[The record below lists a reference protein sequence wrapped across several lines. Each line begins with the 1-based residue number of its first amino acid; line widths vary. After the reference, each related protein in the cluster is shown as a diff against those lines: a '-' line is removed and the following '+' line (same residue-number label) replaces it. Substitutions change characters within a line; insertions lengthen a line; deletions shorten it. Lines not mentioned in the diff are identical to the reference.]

1 MNAPALRPG
10 KKRKHEISGALTT
23 VELKGTNTCPFA
35 FAARSGQN
43 GIVVND
49 RIIADRETTSPS
61 ATVTDST
68 PRQEYSLRLKAREMR
83 AAKLQRKHLWLGNA
97 RIALFVAILVQ
108 CWITGKT
115 GSPSAY
121 WLLAPI
127 TLFVVLVIVHRR
139 VVRVLNMTKRAIS
152 VYSRGL
158 ARMEDRWAGSGETG
172 EEFKNPLHLY
182 AEDLDILG
190 EGSLFQLLST
200 ARTNMGKRCLA
211 RWLLTHADVQK
222 IQERQ
227 DAVAEL
233 KSRLDFREDLAV
245 SGESEHISANPEAL
259 IAWAQEESGLQDGR
273 WWAAGLALLSIA
285 ALVFGFKV
293 MWTPFI
299 ILLLINGIITSRARH
314 RLEKIFAGIGETHKD
329 LDSLALL
336 LHRIEVEKF
345 ESPMLL
351 QLQAKLLTHGQAP
364 STCIVRLDTLTDLDD
379 SRHNWFVRIF
389 DIPLLY
395 SMQIAFALERW
406 RRTYGGGIAAWL
418 EVAGEI
424 ETLTSIAAYAYE
436 HPQDPFPGFAPPEAD
451 VCFHG
456 DALGHPLLAAD
467 KCVRNDVRLGG
478 NSQVLLV
485 SGSNMSGK
493 STYLRVVGINAVLA
507 MMGAP
512 VRAES
517 LRLSRVAVAA
527 SMRVSDSLQKG
538 ISHFYAEIK
547 RLRQMVDLSST
558 QPSLFL
564 LDEVLQG
571 TNSHDRRVGTEGV
584 LRTLVRNG
592 AIGLVTTH
600 DLALTS
606 LEQVFPEHV
615 RNAHFQERFED
626 DRLSF
631 DYCLRPGVVTT
642 SNGIELMKSIGL
654 DVS

>member
-1 MNAPALRPG
+1 
-10 KKRKHEISGALTT
+10 
-23 VELKGTNTCPFA
+23 
-35 FAARSGQN
+35 
-43 GIVVND
+43 VND
-49 RIIADRETTSPS
+49 PIIEPEASSPV
-61 ATVTDST
+61 ATAADST
-68 PRQEYSLRLKAREMR
+68 PHKEYSLRLKARELE
-83 AAKLQRKHLWLGNA
+83 AARLQRKHLWLGNI
-97 RIALFVAILVQ
+97 RIAVFIAIFIQ

-115 GSPSAY
+115 GSPSLY
-121 WLLAPI
+121 WLLVPI
-127 TLFVVLVIVHRR
+127 ALFVFLVVAHRR
-139 VVRVLNMTKRAIS
+139 ILTALNMAKRAVS

-172 EEFKNPLHLY
+172 EEFKDPLHAY

-190 EGSLFQLLST
+190 EGSLFHLLST
-200 ARTNMGKRCLA
+200 ARTNMGKQCLA
-211 RWLLTHADVQK
+211 RWLLSPADVQK

-227 DAVAEL
+227 AAVAEL
-233 KSRLDFREDLAV
+233 KPRLGFREDLAV
-245 SGESEHISANPEAL
+245 SGESDRIAAKPEAL
-259 IAWAQEESGLQDGR
+259 IAWAQEESGLNDGR
-273 WWAAGLALLSIA
+273 WWAAGLAVFSIA
-285 ALVFGFKV
+285 ALVFGFMV

-299 ILLLINGIITSRARH
+299 ISLLINGIITSRARH
-314 RLEKIFAGIGETHKD
+314 RLEKIFAGVGDTHKD

-336 LHRIEVEKF
+336 LQRIEVEKF
-345 ESPMLL
+345 HSPMLQ
-351 QLQAKLLTHGQAP
+351 QLQARLLTQGQPP
-364 STCIVRLDTLTDLDD
+364 STCIARLDTLADLDD

-406 RRTYGGGIAAWL
+406 RRTCGSGIEAWL
-418 EVAGEI
+418 DVVGEI
-424 ETLTSIAAYAYE
+424 EALTSIAAYAYE
-436 HPQDPFPGFAPPEAD
+436 HPLDPFPEFAPSLSET
-451 VCFHG
+451 CFQG
-456 DALGHPLLAAD
+456 DALGHPLLPAD

-512 VRAES
+512 VRATR
-517 LRLSRVAVAA
+517 LRLSHVAVGA

-547 RLRQMVDLSST
+547 RLRQVVDLSSA
-558 QPSLFL
+558 QPTLFL

-584 LRTLVRNG
+584 LRTLIRNG

-626 DRLSF
+626 ERLSF
-631 DYCLRPGVVTT
+631 DYCLRSGVVTT

>member
-1 MNAPALRPG
+1 
-10 KKRKHEISGALTT
+10 
-23 VELKGTNTCPFA
+23 
-35 FAARSGQN
+35 
-43 GIVVND
+43 VND
-49 RIIADRETTSPS
+49 RIAEQETTSQ
-61 ATVTDST
+61 AAMAVDSV
-68 PRQEYSLRLKAREMR
+68 PHPEYSRRLKDCEMQ
-83 AAKLQRKHLWLGNA
+83 AAQLQRKHLWLGNA
-97 RIALFVAILVQ
+97 RIALFIAIFIQ

-115 GSPSAY
+115 GSPPVY
-121 WLLAPI
+121 WLVAPI
-127 TLFVVLVIVHRR
+127 VLFVVLVVVHRR
-139 VVRVLNMTKRAIS
+139 VERALNMAKRAVS
-152 VYSRGL
+152 VYGRGL

-172 EEFKNPLHLY
+172 EEFKDPLHLY

-211 RWLLTHADVQK
+211 RWLLNHANVQE
-222 IQERQ
+222 IQNRQ
-227 DAVAEL
+227 AAVAEL
-233 KSRLDFREDLAV
+233 RSRLDFREGLSV
-245 SGESEHISANPEAL
+245 TGESERIAAKPDAL
-259 IAWAQEESGLQDGR
+259 IAWSREESGLRDGR
-273 WWAAGLALLSIA
+273 WWAAGLAILSMA
-285 ALVFGFKV
+285 ALVFGFMV

-314 RLEKIFAGIGETHKD
+314 RLEKIFAGVGDTHKD
-329 LDSLALL
+329 LDSLAQL
-336 LHRIEVEKF
+336 LHRIEAEKF
-345 ESPMLL
+345 ESPMLQ
-351 QLQAKLLTHGQAP
+351 QLQAKLLTHGLLP
-364 STCIVRLDTLTDLDD
+364 SVCIGRLDTLTDLDD

-406 RRTYGGGIAAWL
+406 RRTYGSGIAAWL
-418 EVAGEI
+418 DVVGEI
-424 ETLTSIAAYAYE
+424 ETLASIAAFAYE
-436 HPQDPFPGFAPPEAD
+436 HPQDPFPEFAPPESEI
-451 VCFHG
+451 CFHG
-456 DALGHPLLAAD
+456 DALGHPLLPAD

-512 VRAES
+512 VRATR
-517 LRLSRVAVAA
+517 LRLSRVAVGA

-547 RLRQMVDLSST
+547 RLRQVVDLSST

-564 LDEVLQG
+564 FDEVLQG

-584 LRTLVRNG
+584 LRTLVSNG

-606 LEQVFPEHV
+606 LEQVFPLHV
-615 RNAHFQERFED
+615 RNVHFQERFED

>member
-1 MNAPALRPG
+1 
-10 KKRKHEISGALTT
+10 
-23 VELKGTNTCPFA
+23 
-35 FAARSGQN
+35 
-43 GIVVND
+43 
-49 RIIADRETTSPS
+49 
-61 ATVTDST
+61 
-68 PRQEYSLRLKAREMR
+68 MR
-83 AAKLQRKHLWLGNA
+83 ASQLQRKHLWLGNA
-97 RIALFVAILVQ
+97 RIALFVAILIQ

-115 GSPSAY
+115 GSPSFY

-127 TLFVVLVIVHRR
+127 ILFIILIIAHRR
-139 VVRVLNMTKRAIS
+139 VVRALNMTKRAAAI
-152 VYSRGL
+152 YERGL

-172 EEFKNPLHLY
+172 EEFKDPLHLY

-211 RWLLTHADVQK
+211 RWLLNPANVQGVR
-222 IQERQ
+222 ERQ
-227 DAVAEL
+227 AAVTEL
-233 KSRLDFREDLAV
+233 KSRLDFREDITV
-245 SGESEHISANPEAL
+245 CGESEHIAAKPEAL
-259 IAWAQEESGLQDGR
+259 IAWAKEESSLQDGR
-273 WWAAGLALLSIA
+273 WWAGGLAVLSVA
-285 ALVFGFKV
+285 ALVFGFLV

-299 ILLLINGIITSRARH
+299 VLLLINGIITSRARH
-314 RLEKIFAGIGETHKD
+314 RLEKIFARVGDTHKD

-336 LHRIEVEKF
+336 LHRIEAEKF
-345 ESPMLL
+345 ESPMLQ
-351 QLQAKLLTHGQAP
+351 QLQARLLTHGQPP
-364 STCIVRLDTLTDLDD
+364 SACISRLDTLADLDD

-406 RRTYGGGIAAWL
+406 RRTYGGGIEAWL
-418 EVAGEI
+418 EVVGEI
-424 ETLTSIAAYAYE
+424 ETLISIAAYAYE
-436 HPQDPFPGFAPPEAD
+436 HPQDPFPEFAPPEAD

-456 DALGHPLLAAD
+456 DALGHPLLSAD

-478 NSQVLLV
+478 SSQVLLV

-512 VRAES
+512 VRAAS
-517 LRLSRVAVAA
+517 LQLSRVAVAA

-547 RLRQMVDLSST
+547 RLRQVVDLSST
-558 QPSLFL
+558 QPTLFL

-584 LRTLVRNG
+584 LRTLVRNS

-615 RNAHFQERFED
+615 QNVHFQERFED

>member
-1 MNAPALRPG
+1 VPFCICLALQP
-10 KKRKHEISGALTT
+10 EWY
-23 VELKGTNTCPFA
+23 
-35 FAARSGQN
+35 
-43 GIVVND
+43 VVND
-49 RIIADRETTSPS
+49 RIAEPEISSSAATAADSIPH
-61 ATVTDST
+61 
-68 PRQEYSLRLKAREMR
+68 QEYSRRVKAGELQ
-83 AAKLQRKHLWLGNA
+83 AAQLQRKHLWLGNA
-97 RIALFVAILVQ
+97 RIALFVAIFVQ
-108 CWITGKT
+108 CWITGRT
-115 GSPSAY
+115 GSPSLY
-121 WLLAPI
+121 WLLVPI
-127 TLFVVLVIVHRR
+127 SLFIVLVIVHRR
-139 VVRVLNMTKRAIS
+139 VVRVLNRTKRAIS
-152 VYSRGL
+152 VYGRGL
-158 ARMEDRWAGSGETG
+158 ARMEDRWSGSGETG
-172 EEFKNPLHLY
+172 EEFKDPLHLY

-190 EGSLFQLLST
+190 EGSLFQLLSN
-200 ARTNMGKRCLA
+200 ARTNMGKQCLTG
-211 RWLLTHADVQK
+211 WLLTHADVQE

-227 DAVAEL
+227 AAVAEL
-233 KSRLDFREDLAV
+233 KSWLDFREDLAV
-245 SGESEHISANPEAL
+245 SGEVERIAAKPEAL
-259 IAWAQEESGLQDGR
+259 IAWAREESGLKDGR
-273 WWAAGLALLSIA
+273 WWALGLAILSLA
-285 ALVFGFKV
+285 ALVFGFMV
-293 MWTPFI
+293 MWTPFVI
-299 ILLLINGIITSRARH
+299 VLLINGIITSRARH
-314 RLEKIFAGIGETHKD
+314 RLEKIFAGVGDTHKD

-336 LHRIEVEKF
+336 LRRIETEKF
-345 ESPMLL
+345 ESHRL
-351 QLQAKLLTHGQAP
+351 QQLRARLLTHGLRP
-364 STCIVRLDTLTDLDD
+364 SACIARLDTLADLDD

-406 RRTYGGGIAAWL
+406 RRMYGSGIKAWL
-418 EVAGEI
+418 EVVGEI
-424 ETLTSIAAYAYE
+424 ETLVSIAAYAYE
-436 HPQDPFPGFAPPEAD
+436 HPQDPFPEFAPRESD
-451 VCFHG
+451 ICFQG
-456 DALGHPLLAAD
+456 DALGHPLLPAD

-478 NSQVLLV
+478 KSQVLLV

-512 VRAES
+512 VRARR
-517 LRLSRVAVAA
+517 LRLSRVAVGA

-547 RLRQMVDLSST
+547 RLRQVVDLSST
-558 QPSLFL
+558 QPALFL

-571 TNSHDRRVGTEGV
+571 TNSHDRRAGTEGV

-615 RNAHFQERFED
+615 CNAHFQERFED

>member
-1 MNAPALRPG
+1 MVL
-10 KKRKHEISGALTT
+10 
-23 VELKGTNTCPFA
+23 
-35 FAARSGQN
+35 
-43 GIVVND
+43 VND
-49 RIIADRETTSPS
+49 HIIADRETISP
-61 ATVTDST
+61 AAAVTDSV
-68 PRQEYSLRLKAREMR
+68 PHQEYSHRLKARETR
-83 AAKLQRKHLWLGNA
+83 AAQLQRQHLWLGNA
-97 RIALFVAILVQ
+97 RIALFIVILVQ

-115 GSPSAY
+115 GSPSLY
-121 WLLAPI
+121 WLLMPI
-127 TLFVVLVIVHRR
+127 ALFAVLAVIHRQIER
-139 VVRVLNMTKRAIS
+139 ALNMTKRAVS
-152 VYSRGL
+152 VYGRGL

-172 EEFKNPLHLY
+172 EEFKDPLHLY

-211 RWLLTHADVQK
+211 RWLLTHADVQE
-222 IQERQ
+222 IRERQ
-227 DAVAEL
+227 AAVAEL

-245 SGESEHISANPEAL
+245 TGESEHIAAKPEAL
-259 IAWAQEESGLQDGR
+259 IAWAQEESGLKDGR
-273 WWAAGLALLSIA
+273 WWAAGLAILSMA
-285 ALVFGFKV
+285 ALVFGFTV

-299 ILLLINGIITSRARH
+299 ISLLINGIITSRARH
-314 RLEKIFAGIGETHKD
+314 RLEKIFAGVGHTHKD

-336 LHRIEVEKF
+336 LQRIEVEKF
-345 ESPMLL
+345 DSPMLQ
-351 QLQAKLLTHGQAP
+351 QLQARLLTHGQPP
-364 STCIVRLDTLTDLDD
+364 SACIARLDTLADLDD

-418 EVAGEI
+418 EVVGEI
-424 ETLTSIAAYAYE
+424 EALASIAAYAYE
-436 HPQDPFPGFAPPEAD
+436 HPEDPFPEFAPPED
-451 VCFHG
+451 EICFQG
-456 DALGHPLLAAD
+456 DALGHPLLPAD
-467 KCVRNDVRLGG
+467 KCVRNGVRLGG
-478 NSQVLLV
+478 NSQILLV

-493 STYLRVVGINAVLA
+493 STYLRVVGVNAVLA

-512 VRAES
+512 VRATR
-517 LRLSRVAVAA
+517 LRLSHVAVGA
-527 SMRVSDSLQKG
+527 SMRVADSLQKG

-547 RLRQMVDLSST
+547 RLRQVVDLSSS
-558 QPSLFL
+558 QHALFL

-615 RNAHFQERFED
+615 RNVHFQERFED

-631 DYCLRPGVVTT
+631 DYQLRPGVVTT

>member
-1 MNAPALRPG
+1 M
-10 KKRKHEISGALTT
+10 
-23 VELKGTNTCPFA
+23 
-35 FAARSGQN
+35 
-43 GIVVND
+43 VND
-49 RIIADRETTSPS
+49 HILAERETPPVP
-61 ATVTDST
+61 AIVTASV
-68 PRQEYSLRLKAREMR
+68 PHQEYSRRLKDCEMQ
-83 AAKLQRKHLWLGNA
+83 AAQLQRKHLWLGNA
-97 RIALFVAILVQ
+97 RIALFIAIFIQ

-115 GSPSAY
+115 GSPAVY

-127 TLFVVLVIVHRR
+127 VLFVALAVIHRR
-139 VVRVLNMTKRAIS
+139 VERALNITKRAVS
-152 VYSRGL
+152 VYGRGL

-172 EEFKNPLHLY
+172 EEFKDPLHLY

-190 EGSLFQLLST
+190 ESSLFQLLST
-200 ARTNMGKRCLA
+200 ARTSMGKQCLA
-211 RWLLTHADVQK
+211 RWLLNHADVQE
-222 IQERQ
+222 IRNRQ
-227 DAVAEL
+227 AAVAEL
-233 KSRLDFREDLAV
+233 KSKLDFREGLAV
-245 SGESEHISANPEAL
+245 AGESERIAAKPEAL
-259 IAWAQEESGLQDGR
+259 VAWSREESGLRDGR
-273 WWAAGLALLSIA
+273 WWAAGLAILSMA
-285 ALVFGFKV
+285 ALIFGFRV

-299 ILLLINGIITSRARH
+299 LSLLINGIVTSRSRH
-314 RLEKIFAGIGETHKD
+314 RLGKIFAGVGDTHKD
-329 LDSLALL
+329 LDSLAQL

-345 ESPMLL
+345 ESPMLQ
-351 QLQAKLLTHGQAP
+351 QLQAKLLTHGLAP
-364 STCIVRLDTLTDLDD
+364 SVCIGRLDTLTDLDD

-406 RRTYGGGIAAWL
+406 RRTYGSGIAARL
-418 EVAGEI
+418 DVVGEI
-424 ETLTSIAAYAYE
+424 ETLASIAAYAYE
-436 HPQDPFPGFAPPEAD
+436 HPQDPLPEFAPPESEI
-451 VCFHG
+451 CFHG
-456 DALGHPLLAAD
+456 DALGHPLLPAD

-512 VRAES
+512 VRATR
-517 LRLSRVAVAA
+517 LRLSHVAVGA

-538 ISHFYAEIK
+538 VSHFYAEIK
-547 RLRQMVDLSST
+547 RLRQVVDLSST
-558 QPSLFL
+558 EPSLFL

-584 LRTLVRNG
+584 LRTLVGNR

-606 LEQVFPEHV
+606 LEQVFPAHV
-615 RNAHFQERFED
+615 RNVHFQERFED

-654 DVS
+654 NIS

>member
-1 MNAPALRPG
+1 MTEPVA
-10 KKRKHEISGALTT
+10 E
-23 VELKGTNTCPFA
+23 V
-35 FAARSGQN
+35 AA
-43 GIVVND
+43 
-49 RIIADRETTSPS
+49 EPS
-61 ATVTDST
+61 RASHKT
-68 PRQEYSLRLKAREMR
+68 EYSERMRER
-83 AAKLQRKHLWLGNA
+83 QTSAAQLQRKHLWLGNV
-97 RIALFVAILVQ
+97 RIVVFVAIFIQ
-108 CWITGKT
+108 CWISGKT
-115 GSPSAY
+115 GSPSLY
-121 WLLAPI
+121 WLLVPI
-127 TLFVVLVIVHRR
+127 VLFIVLVVIHRR
-139 VVRVLNMTKRAIS
+139 VERALNMTKRAVS
-152 VYSRGL
+152 VYGRGL

-172 EEFKNPLHLY
+172 EEFKDPLHPY

-200 ARTNMGKRCLA
+200 ARTNMGKQCLA

-227 DAVAEL
+227 AAVAEL
-233 KSRLDFREDLAV
+233 KPRLDFREEQAV
-245 SGESEHISANPEAL
+245 TGESERIAAKPEAL
-259 IAWAQEESGLQDGR
+259 IVWAREESGLKDGR
-273 WWAAGLALLSIA
+273 WWALGLAVFSIA
-285 ALVFGFKV
+285 ALVFGFMV
-293 MWTPFI
+293 MWTPFVI
-299 ILLLINGIITSRARH
+299 SLLINGIITSRARH
-314 RLEKIFAGIGETHKD
+314 RLEKIFAAVSDTHKD
-329 LDSLALL
+329 LDALALL
-336 LHRIEVEKF
+336 LERMEVEKF
-345 ESPMLL
+345 DSPMLQ
-351 QLQAKLLTHGQAP
+351 QLQTRLLTHGQPP
-364 STCIVRLDTLTDLDD
+364 SACIARLDTLADLDD

-406 RRTYGGGIAAWL
+406 RRTYGSGIEAWL
-418 EVAGEI
+418 DVVGEM
-424 ETLTSIAAYAYE
+424 EALSSIAAYAYE
-436 HPQDPFPGFAPPEAD
+436 HPLDPFPEFAPSVSET
-451 VCFHG
+451 CFQG
-456 DALGHPLLAAD
+456 DALGHPLLPAD

-512 VRAES
+512 VRATR
-517 LRLSRVAVAA
+517 LRLSHVAVGA

-547 RLRQMVDLSST
+547 RLRQVVDLSSS
-558 QPSLFL
+558 QPALFL

-584 LRTLVRNG
+584 LRTLIRNG

-606 LEQVFPEHV
+606 LEQIFPEHV

>member
-1 MNAPALRPG
+1 MPH
-10 KKRKHEISGALTT
+10 HEYSRR
-23 VELKGTNTCPFA
+23 LK
-35 FAARSGQN
+35 
-43 GIVVND
+43 
-49 RIIADRETTSPS
+49 DRET
-61 ATVTDST
+61 
-68 PRQEYSLRLKAREMR
+68 Q
-83 AAKLQRKHLWLGNA
+83 AAQLQRKHLWLGNT
-97 RIALFVAILVQ
+97 RIAIFIEIFIQ

-115 GSPSAY
+115 GSPSIY

-127 TLFVVLVIVHRR
+127 VLFILLVVAHRR
-139 VVRVLNMTKRAIS
+139 VMSALSRARRAVS
-152 VYSRGL
+152 VYGRGL
-158 ARMEDRWAGSGETG
+158 ARMQDRWAGSGATG
-172 EEFKNPLHLY
+172 EEFKDPLHLY

-190 EGSLFQLLST
+190 DGSLFQLLST
-200 ARTNMGKRCLA
+200 ARTNMGKHCLA
-211 RWLLTHADVQK
+211 QWLLNHANAQE

-227 DAVAEL
+227 AAVAEL
-233 KSRLDFREDLAV
+233 KSKLDFREGLAV
-245 SGESEHISANPEAL
+245 SGESEHIAAKPEAL
-259 IAWAQEESGLQDGR
+259 IAWSREESGLKDGR
-273 WWAAGLALLSIA
+273 WWAVALAVFSAA
-285 ALVFGFKV
+285 ALVFGFMV

-299 ILLLINGIITSRARH
+299 ISLLINGIITSRARH
-314 RLEKIFAGIGETHKD
+314 RLEKIFAGIGDTHKD
-329 LDSLALL
+329 LDSLAQL
-336 LHRIEVEKF
+336 LHCIEMEKF
-345 ESPMLL
+345 DSPLL
-351 QLQAKLLTHGQAP
+351 QQLQTRLLTRGLLP
-364 STCIVRLDTLTDLDD
+364 SASIGRLDGLTELDD

-406 RRTYGGGIAAWL
+406 RRTYGSGIEVWL
-418 EVAGEI
+418 DVVGEI
-424 ETLTSIAAYAYE
+424 ETLASIAAYAYE
-436 HPQDPFPGFAPPEAD
+436 HPQDPFPEFAPPESEI
-451 VCFHG
+451 CFHG

-478 NSQVLLV
+478 NSQILLV

-512 VRAES
+512 VRATR
-517 LRLSRVAVAA
+517 LRLSLVAVGA

-547 RLRQMVDLSST
+547 RLRQVVDLSSAE
-558 QPSLFL
+558 PSLFL

-584 LRTLVRNG
+584 LRTLVKNR

-606 LEQVFPEHV
+606 LEQVFPAQV
-615 RNAHFQERFED
+615 RNVHFQERFED

-654 DVS
+654 DIS

>member
-1 MNAPALRPG
+1 M
-10 KKRKHEISGALTT
+10 
-23 VELKGTNTCPFA
+23 
-35 FAARSGQN
+35 
-43 GIVVND
+43 ND
-49 RIIADRETTSPS
+49 RIIVERETTSPTATITNS
-61 ATVTDST
+61 A
-68 PRQEYSLRLKAREMR
+68 PYQEYSLRLKAREIL
-83 AAKLQRKHLWLGNA
+83 AAQLQRKHLWLGNA
-97 RIALFVAILVQ
+97 RIALFIVILVQ

-115 GSPSAY
+115 GSPSLY
-121 WLLAPI
+121 WLVAPI
-127 TLFVVLVIVHRR
+127 ALFVALAVIHRR
-139 VVRVLNMTKRAIS
+139 VERALNIAKRAVS
-152 VYSRGL
+152 VYTRCL

-172 EEFKNPLHLY
+172 EEFKDPLHLY

-190 EGSLFQLLST
+190 ESSLFQLLST
-200 ARTNMGKRCLA
+200 ARTNMGKQCLA
-211 RWLLTHADVQK
+211 RWLLTHADIQK

-227 DAVAEL
+227 AAVAEL
-233 KSRLDFREDLAV
+233 RSRLDFREDLAV
-245 SGESEHISANPEAL
+245 SGESERIAAKPEAL
-259 IAWAQEESGLQDGR
+259 IAWTREESGLKDGR
-273 WWAAGLALLSIA
+273 WWAAALAILSMA

-293 MWTPFI
+293 IWTPFI
-299 ILLLINGIITSRARH
+299 ISLLINGIITSRARH
-314 RLEKIFAGIGETHKD
+314 RLEKIFAGVGDTHKD

-336 LHRIEVEKF
+336 LQRIEVEKF
-345 ESPMLL
+345 DSPMLQ
-351 QLQAKLLTHGQAP
+351 QLQARLLTHGQPP
-364 STCIVRLDTLTDLDD
+364 SACIVRLDTLADLDD

-418 EVAGEI
+418 EAVGEI
-424 ETLTSIAAYAYE
+424 EALASIAAYAYE
-436 HPQDPFPGFAPPEAD
+436 HPQDSFPEFAAPED
-451 VCFHG
+451 EICFQG
-456 DALGHPLLAAD
+456 NALGHPLLPAD

-478 NSQVLLV
+478 NSQILLV

-493 STYLRVVGINAVLA
+493 STYLRVIGINAVLA

-512 VRAES
+512 VRATR
-517 LRLSRVAVAA
+517 LRLSHVEIGA

-547 RLRQMVDLSST
+547 RLRQVVDLSSA
-558 QPSLFL
+558 QPALFL

-584 LRTLVRNG
+584 LRTLVGNG

-615 RNAHFQERFED
+615 RNVHFQERFED

-631 DYCLRPGVVTT
+631 DYQLRPGVVTT

>member
-1 MNAPALRPG
+1 
-10 KKRKHEISGALTT
+10 
-23 VELKGTNTCPFA
+23 
-35 FAARSGQN
+35 
-43 GIVVND
+43 
-49 RIIADRETTSPS
+49 
-61 ATVTDST
+61 
-68 PRQEYSLRLKAREMR
+68 
-83 AAKLQRKHLWLGNA
+83 
-97 RIALFVAILVQ
+97 
-108 CWITGKT
+108 
-115 GSPSAY
+115 
-121 WLLAPI
+121 
-127 TLFVVLVIVHRR
+127 
-139 VVRVLNMTKRAIS
+139 
-152 VYSRGL
+152 
-158 ARMEDRWAGSGETG
+158 
-172 EEFKNPLHLY
+172 
-182 AEDLDILG
+182 
-190 EGSLFQLLST
+190 
-200 ARTNMGKRCLA
+200 
-211 RWLLTHADVQK
+211 
-222 IQERQ
+222 
-227 DAVAEL
+227 
-233 KSRLDFREDLAV
+233 V
-245 SGESEHISANPEAL
+245 SGERERIAAKPEAL
-259 IAWAQEESGLQDGR
+259 ISWAREESGLSDGR
-273 WWAAGLALLSIA
+273 WWAAGLAILSIA
-285 ALVFGFKV
+285 ALVFGFMV

-314 RLEKIFAGIGETHKD
+314 RLEKIFAAVGDTHKD

-336 LHRIEVEKF
+336 LRRIEAGKF
-345 ESPMLL
+345 EAPVLQ
-351 QLQAKLLTHGQAP
+351 QLQARLLTHGQPP
-364 STCIVRLDTLTDLDD
+364 SVCIGRLDTLADLDD

-406 RRTYGGGIAAWL
+406 RRTYGSGIEAWL
-418 EVAGEI
+418 DVVGET
-424 ETLTSIAAYAYE
+424 EALVSIAAYAYE
-436 HPQDPFPGFAPPEAD
+436 HPEDPFPELASPEAQI
-451 VCFHG
+451 CFYG
-456 DALGHPLLAAD
+456 DALGHPLLPAD

-512 VRAES
+512 VRARH
-517 LRLSRVAVAA
+517 LQLSRVAVGA

-547 RLRQMVDLSST
+547 RLRQVVDLSST
-558 QPSLFL
+558 QPALFL

-584 LRTLVRNG
+584 LRTLLHNG
-592 AIGLVTTH
+592 AVGLVTTH

-626 DRLSF
+626 NRLSF

>member
-1 MNAPALRPG
+1 MPFCICSALQP
-10 KKRKHEISGALTT
+10 EWY
-23 VELKGTNTCPFA
+23 
-35 FAARSGQN
+35 
-43 GIVVND
+43 VVND
-49 RIIADRETTSPS
+49 RIIAEQEATPAR
-61 ATVTDST
+61 ATVTASA
-68 PRQEYSLRLKAREMR
+68 PHQEYSRRLKDREMQ
-83 AAKLQRKHLWLGNA
+83 AGQLQRKHLWLGDA
-97 RIALFVAILVQ
+97 RIAVFIAIFIQ

-115 GSPSAY
+115 GFPSIY

-127 TLFVVLVIVHRR
+127 VLFAVLVVAHRHVMSALSR
-139 VVRVLNMTKRAIS
+139 AKRALSI
-152 VYSRGL
+152 YSRGL
-158 ARMEDRWAGSGETG
+158 ARMEDRWAGIGETG
-172 EEFKNPLHLY
+172 EEFKDPLHLY

-190 EGSLFQLLST
+190 QGSLFQLLST
-200 ARTNMGKRCLA
+200 ARTNMGKQCLS
-211 RWLLTHADVQK
+211 RWLLTHPDVEE

-227 DAVAEL
+227 AAVAEL

-245 SGESEHISANPEAL
+245 SGESERIAAKPEAL
-259 IAWAQEESGLQDGR
+259 IAWARDESGLKDSR
-273 WWAAGLALLSIA
+273 WWAAALAVLNLATLI
-285 ALVFGFKV
+285 FGFMV

-299 ILLLINGIITSRARH
+299 ISLLINGIITSHARH
-314 RLEKIFAGIGETHKD
+314 RLEKIFARIGDTHKD

-336 LHRIEVEKF
+336 LQRIEAEKF
-345 ESPMLL
+345 ESPMLQ
-351 QLQAKLLTHGQAP
+351 QLQARLLTHGQPP
-364 STCIVRLDTLTDLDD
+364 SACIARLDTLADLDD

-389 DIPLLY
+389 DISLLY

-406 RRTYGGGIAAWL
+406 RRTYGGGIEAWL
-418 EVAGEI
+418 QVVGEI

-436 HPQDPFPGFAPPEAD
+436 HPQDPFPEFASPEAEI
-451 VCFHG
+451 CFHG
-456 DALGHPLLAAD
+456 NALGHPLLPAD
-467 KCVRNDVRLGG
+467 KCVRNDVTLGG
-478 NSQVLLV
+478 PNQVLLV

-512 VRAES
+512 VRATR
-517 LRLSRVAVAA
+517 LRLSRVAVGA

-547 RLRQMVDLSST
+547 RLRQVVDLSSMGPT
-558 QPSLFL
+558 LFL

-584 LRTLVRNG
+584 LRTLLRNA

-606 LEQVFPEHV
+606 LEQVFPAHV
-615 RNAHFQERFED
+615 QNVHFQERFED

-631 DYCLRPGVVTT
+631 DYRLRAGVVTT

>member
-1 MNAPALRPG
+1 VPFCICLALQP
-10 KKRKHEISGALTT
+10 EWY
-23 VELKGTNTCPFA
+23 
-35 FAARSGQN
+35 
-43 GIVVND
+43 VVND
-49 RIIADRETTSPS
+49 RIAEPEISSSAATAADSIPH
-61 ATVTDST
+61 
-68 PRQEYSLRLKAREMR
+68 QEYSRRVKAGELQ
-83 AAKLQRKHLWLGNA
+83 AAQLQRKHLWLGNA
-97 RIALFVAILVQ
+97 RIALFVAIFVQ
-108 CWITGKT
+108 CWITGRT
-115 GSPSAY
+115 GSPSLY
-121 WLLAPI
+121 WLLVPI
-127 TLFVVLVIVHRR
+127 SLFIVLVIVHRR
-139 VVRVLNMTKRAIS
+139 VVRVLNRTKRAIS
-152 VYSRGL
+152 VYGRGL
-158 ARMEDRWAGSGETG
+158 ARMEDRWSGSGETG
-172 EEFKNPLHLY
+172 EEFKDPLHLY

-190 EGSLFQLLST
+190 EGSLFQLLSN
-200 ARTNMGKRCLA
+200 ARTNMGKQCLA
-211 RWLLTHADVQK
+211 GWLLTHADVQE

-227 DAVAEL
+227 AAVAEL
-233 KSRLDFREDLAV
+233 KSWLDFREDLAV
-245 SGESEHISANPEAL
+245 SGEVERIAAKPEAL
-259 IAWAQEESGLQDGR
+259 IAWAREESGLKDGR
-273 WWAAGLALLSIA
+273 WWALGLAILSIA
-285 ALVFGFKV
+285 ALVFGFMV
-293 MWTPFI
+293 MWTPFVI
-299 ILLLINGIITSRARH
+299 VLLINGIITSRARH
-314 RLEKIFAGIGETHKD
+314 RLEKIFAGVGDTHKD

-336 LHRIEVEKF
+336 LRRIETETF
-345 ESPMLL
+345 ESHRL
-351 QLQAKLLTHGQAP
+351 QQLRARLLTHGLPP
-364 STCIVRLDTLTDLDD
+364 SACIARLDTLADLDD

-406 RRTYGGGIAAWL
+406 RRMYGSGIKAWL
-418 EVAGEI
+418 EVVGEV
-424 ETLTSIAAYAYE
+424 ETLVSIAAYAYE
-436 HPQDPFPGFAPPEAD
+436 HPQDPFPEFAPRESD
-451 VCFHG
+451 ICFQG
-456 DALGHPLLAAD
+456 DALGHPLLPAG

-478 NSQVLLV
+478 KSQVLLV

-512 VRAES
+512 VRARR
-517 LRLSRVAVAA
+517 LRLSRVAVGA

-547 RLRQMVDLSST
+547 RLRQVVDLSST
-558 QPSLFL
+558 QPALFL

-571 TNSHDRRVGTEGV
+571 TNSHDRRAGTEGV

-615 RNAHFQERFED
+615 CNAHFQERFED

>member
-1 MNAPALRPG
+1 MPFCICLALRP
-10 KKRKHEISGALTT
+10 EWY
-23 VELKGTNTCPFA
+23 
-35 FAARSGQN
+35 
-43 GIVVND
+43 VVND
-49 RIIADRETTSPS
+49 RIIAEQETTPPLATLAAS
-61 ATVTDST
+61 A
-68 PRQEYSLRLKAREMR
+68 PHQEYSRRLKDCEMQ
-83 AAKLQRKHLWLGNA
+83 ATQLQRKHLWLGNA
-97 RIALFVAILVQ
+97 RIALFIAIFIQ

-115 GSPSAY
+115 GSPPVY
-121 WLLAPI
+121 WLVAPI
-127 TLFVVLVIVHRR
+127 VIFIVLVVVHRR
-139 VVRVLNMTKRAIS
+139 VERALNMAKRAVS
-152 VYSRGL
+152 VYGRGL

-172 EEFKNPLHLY
+172 EEFKDPLHLY

-200 ARTNMGKRCLA
+200 ARTNMGKQCLA
-211 RWLLTHADVQK
+211 RWLLSHANVQE
-222 IQERQ
+222 IQNRQ
-227 DAVAEL
+227 VAVTEL
-233 KSRLDFREDLAV
+233 RSRLDFREGLAV
-245 SGESEHISANPEAL
+245 TGESERIAAKPDAL
-259 IAWAQEESGLQDGR
+259 IAWSREESGLRDGR
-273 WWAAGLALLSIA
+273 WWAAGLAIFSMA
-285 ALVFGFKV
+285 ALVFGFMV

-299 ILLLINGIITSRARH
+299 ISLLINGIITSRARH
-314 RLEKIFAGIGETHKD
+314 RLEKIFAGVGDTHKD
-329 LDSLALL
+329 LDSLAQL

-345 ESPMLL
+345 ESPTLQ
-351 QLQAKLLTHGQAP
+351 QLQARLLTHGLPP
-364 STCIVRLDTLTDLDD
+364 SVCIGRLDTLADLDD

-406 RRTYGGGIAAWL
+406 RRTYGSGIAAWL
-418 EVAGEI
+418 DVVGEI
-424 ETLTSIAAYAYE
+424 ETLASIAAYAYE
-436 HPQDPFPGFAPPEAD
+436 HPQDPFPEFAPPESEI
-451 VCFHG
+451 CFHG
-456 DALGHPLLAAD
+456 DALGHPLLPAD

-512 VRAES
+512 VRATR
-517 LRLSRVAVAA
+517 LRLSRIAVGA

-547 RLRQMVDLSST
+547 RLRQVVDLSST

-584 LRTLVRNG
+584 LRTLVGNG

-606 LEQVFPEHV
+606 LEQVFPAPSAECS
-615 RNAHFQERFED
+615 
-626 DRLSF
+626 LSGT
-631 DYCLRPGVVTT
+631 L
-642 SNGIELMKSIGL
+642 
-654 DVS
+654 

>member
-1 MNAPALRPG
+1 
-10 KKRKHEISGALTT
+10 
-23 VELKGTNTCPFA
+23 
-35 FAARSGQN
+35 
-43 GIVVND
+43 VVND
-49 RIIADRETTSPS
+49 RIIAQHETTLPAATAADSSPH
-61 ATVTDST
+61 
-68 PRQEYSLRLKAREMR
+68 QEYSRRLKARELH
-83 AAKLQRKHLWLGNA
+83 AAHLQRKHLWLGNA
-97 RIALFVAILVQ
+97 RIALFVGILVQ

-115 GSPSAY
+115 GFPSVY
-121 WLLAPI
+121 WLLTPI
-127 TLFVVLVIVHRR
+127 TLFIVLVIAHRR
-139 VVRVLNMTKRAIS
+139 VVSALNRTKRAVC

-172 EEFKNPLHLY
+172 EEFKDPLHLY

-190 EGSLFQLLST
+190 QGSLYQLLST

-211 RWLLTHADVQK
+211 SWLLTHAEVDE
-222 IQERQ
+222 IGGRQ
-227 DAVAEL
+227 AAVAEL
-233 KSRLDFREDLAV
+233 KSKLALREELAV
-245 SGESEHISANPEAL
+245 SGESERIAAKPEAL
-259 IAWAQEESGLQDGR
+259 IAWAREKGGLHEGR
-273 WWAAGLALLSIA
+273 WWAAGLAALSIA
-285 ALVFGFKV
+285 TVVFGFKV
-293 MWTPFI
+293 MWTPFV

-314 RLEKIFAGIGETHKD
+314 RLEKIFAGVGDTHKD

-336 LHRIEVEKF
+336 LRRIEIEKF
-345 ESPMLL
+345 ESPML
-351 QLQAKLLTHGQAP
+351 QQTQARLLTHGLPP
-364 STCIVRLDTLTDLDD
+364 SACIARLDKLADLDD

-395 SMQIAFALERW
+395 SLQIAFALERW
-406 RRTYGGGIAAWL
+406 RRTYGSGIEAWL
-418 EVAGEI
+418 GVVGEI
-424 ETLTSIAAYAYE
+424 ETLASIAAYSYE
-436 HPQDPFPGFAPPEAD
+436 HPQDPFPEFAPLRDEI
-451 VCFHG
+451 CFQG
-456 DALGHPLLAAD
+456 DALGHPLLPAD
-467 KCVRNDVRLGG
+467 KCVRNDIRLGG

-507 MMGAP
+507 MIGAP
-512 VRAES
+512 VRATR

-547 RLRQMVDLSST
+547 RLRQVVDLSST
-558 QPSLFL
+558 APALFL

-584 LRTLVRNG
+584 LRTLIRNG

-615 RNAHFQERFED
+615 QNVHFQERLED

-654 DVS
+654 DIS

>member
-1 MNAPALRPG
+1 MTEPVAEVPAESSQTAH
-10 KKRKHEISGALTT
+10 KT
-23 VELKGTNTCPFA
+23 
-35 FAARSGQN
+35 
-43 GIVVND
+43 
-49 RIIADRETTSPS
+49 
-61 ATVTDST
+61 
-68 PRQEYSLRLKAREMR
+68 EYSERMRER
-83 AAKLQRKHLWLGNA
+83 QTAAAQLQRKHLWLGNA

-115 GSPSAY
+115 GSPPIY

-127 TLFVVLVIVHRR
+127 TLFVVLVIAHRR
-139 VVRVLNMTKRAIS
+139 VVRTLNMTKRAVS

-172 EEFKNPLHLY
+172 EEFKDPLHLY

-200 ARTNMGKRCLA
+200 ARTNMGKQCLA
-211 RWLLTHADVQK
+211 RWLLNHADVQE
-222 IQERQ
+222 IQNRQ
-227 DAVAEL
+227 AAVAEL

-245 SGESEHISANPEAL
+245 SGESERIAAKPEAL
-259 IAWAQEESGLQDGR
+259 IAWAREESGLKDGR
-273 WWAAGLALLSIA
+273 WWAAALAVLSIA
-285 ALVFGFKV
+285 ALVFGFRV

-299 ILLLINGIITSRARH
+299 ISLLINGIITSRARH
-314 RLEKIFAGIGETHKD
+314 RLEKIFAGVGNTHKD

-336 LHRIEVEKF
+336 LQRIEVEKF
-345 ESPMLL
+345 DSPMLQ
-351 QLQAKLLTHGQAP
+351 QLQAKLLTHGQPP
-364 STCIVRLDTLTDLDD
+364 STCIARLDTLADLDD
-379 SRHNWFVRIF
+379 SRHNWFVRVF

-406 RRTYGGGIAAWL
+406 RRTYGGGIEAWL
-418 EVAGEI
+418 EVVGEI
-424 ETLTSIAAYAYE
+424 ETLSSMAAYAYE
-436 HPQDPFPGFAPPEAD
+436 HPQDPFPEFAPQSEIY
-451 VCFHG
+451 FQG
-456 DALGHPLLAAD
+456 DALGHPLLPAD
-467 KCVRNDVRLGG
+467 KCVRNNVRLGG

-507 MMGAP
+507 MMGSP
-512 VRAES
+512 VRATR
-517 LRLSRVAVAA
+517 LRISHVAVGA
-527 SMRVSDSLQKG
+527 SMRVADSLQKG

-547 RLRQMVDLSST
+547 RLRQVVDLSST
-558 QPSLFL
+558 EPTLFL

-606 LEQVFPEHV
+606 LEQVFPAQV
-615 RNAHFQERFED
+615 RNVHFQERFED